1 MSTTLLE
8 SMIEPFTECLT
19 RDAAQKIVSL
29 RADENVQ
36 HRIDELAT
44 LANLGQLSDA
54 QRAEYD
60 RYLAAFHFIT
70 IIQSKARRLLQ
81 S

>member
-1 MSTTLLE
+1 MSTTLLD

-36 HRIDELAT
+36 HRIDELAS

-70 IIQSKARRLLQ
+70 IIQSKARQLLQ

>member
-1 MSTTLLE
+1 MSTTLLD

-19 RDAAQKIVSL
+19 RDAAQKIVNL
-29 RADENVQ
+29 RADQSVQ
-36 HRIDELAT
+36 QRVDDLAA

-54 QRAEYD
+54 ERTEYD
-60 RYLAAFHFIT
+60 HYLTAFHFIT
-70 IIQSKARRLLQ
+70 IMQSKARRLLQ

>member
-1 MSTTLLE
+1 MNTTLLD

-19 RDAAQKIVSL
+19 RDAAQKIANL

-36 HRIDELAT
+36 QRVDELAS

-54 QRAEYD
+54 ERFEYD

-70 IIQSKARRLLQ
+70 IIQSKARRLLG